1 MSSVHNRRYLL
12 FQKKFD
18 IQDEELMKRLVRETE
33 MILLSENL
41 KD

>member
-1 MSSVHNRRYLL
+1 MNATHNRRYLL

-18 IQDEELMKRLVRETE
+18 KQDDELMDRIKRETE

-41 KD
+41 QK